1 MSQLTTQNENW
12 FQRIFRIL
20 LSPYVLLALYTVH
33 ISFAISNHEVWRDE
47 VDVWLFVRD
56 VSSIQGFFD
65 YLRNSGHPGLWHLV
79 LLPFAKLGFPSVT
92 LQVINGLFSFAAAF
106 LFLRFCP
113 IHSILKFLFLFGYYF
128 AFEYSVIA
136 RNYMIAIMIL
146 FFIASIYKYRW
157 ERPVLY
163 GFSILL
169 LANTTFLATI
179 IASGISLLF
188 LVEIIL
194 DKKFS
199 KEVILG
205 LSLAAFGGIL
215 VMLQVI
221 PKEESQFISMGEGV
235 PTNPYTFVV
244 ASMFAFAPAIQ
255 NWLLGAFFSLFLL
268 FCSFIYFL
276 RTPRVFIFYIYSLF
290 FLFIFYTFLYLKSYR
305 HGGFVLLALLF
316 AFWISFDYPK
326 KQGSKEVYWKYF
338 NLFFN
343 VLVGVIFLYS
353 VRFLYKNVN
362 SDRKFHFSGSY
373 LTAKFLKEN
382 HYDKPQTQILAFS
395 ADRVK
400 TILFYL
406 NHVKQVHFPN
416 GDRFGSYR
424 YWTKAE
430 IPWEREESKFQPK
443 AFELWATKDWDKS
456 NILVILTLPVGKENK
471 EKFEL
476 IYSPQFEDK
485 FLTEEKFYIYKY
497 KEK

>member
-1 MSQLTTQNENW
+1 MTQLTKQNENW

-20 LSPYVLLALYTVH
+20 FSPYVLLALYTVH

-56 VSSIQGFFD
+56 VSSVQGFFD

-79 LLPFAKLGFPSVT
+79 LLPFAKLGFPSIT
-92 LQVINGLFSFAAAF
+92 LQVINGLFSFVAAF

-113 IHSILKFLFLFGYYF
+113 IHSVLKFLFLFGYYF

-136 RNYMIAIMIL
+136 RNYMIAIVIL

-157 ERPVLY
+157 DRPVLY

-169 LANTTFLATI
+169 FANTTFLATI

-188 LVEIIL
+188 LVEIVL

-199 KEVILG
+199 REVILG
-205 LSLAAFGGIL
+205 LSLAALGGVL

-235 PTNPYTFVV
+235 PTNPYTFLV
-244 ASMFAFAPAIQ
+244 ASMIAYAPKIRY
-255 NWLLGAFFSLFLL
+255 WFLGAIFGMFPLFGFLIYLLKSPRIMIYYIWSL
-268 FCSFIYFL
+268 
-276 RTPRVFIFYIYSLF
+276 T
-290 FLFIFYTFLYLKSYR
+290 FLFIFFTFFYFHSYR
-305 HGGFVLLALLF
+305 HAGFVMLTFLF

-326 KQGSKEVYWKYF
+326 KETGNEYWKYF
-338 NLFFN
+338 QILFN
-343 VLVGVIFLYS
+343 ILIGLIFLYS
-353 VRFLYKNVN
+353 IRFMHKNVN
-362 SDRKFHFSGSY
+362 EDRKFNFSGSY

-382 HYDKPQTQILAFS
+382 NYDKPETKILGFS

-400 TILFYL
+400 TLLFYL
-406 NHVKQVHFPN
+406 NNVKQVHFPN

-430 IPWEREESKFQPK
+430 IPWEREEDKFQSK
-443 AFELWATKDWDKS
+443 AIELWASKDWDKR
-456 NILVILTLPVGKENK
+456 NILVILTLPIQEANK
-471 EKFEL
+471 QNFEL

-485 FLTEEKFYIYKY
+485 FSTEEMFYIYKY
-497 KEK
+497 K